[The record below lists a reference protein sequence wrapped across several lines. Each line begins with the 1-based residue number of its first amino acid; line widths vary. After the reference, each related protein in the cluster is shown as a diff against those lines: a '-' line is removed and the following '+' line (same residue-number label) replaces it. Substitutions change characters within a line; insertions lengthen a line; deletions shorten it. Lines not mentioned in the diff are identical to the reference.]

1 MMAEET
7 ATALLLRYATIVRG
21 LYERLGPL
29 LGVLLLAA
37 RSGEP
42 DLKAFGDETD
52 QQRLVGAGRVV
63 DAVIERDG
71 LRTGLDRGRG
81 TDLVWAL
88 NSPDV
93 YQLLRV
99 ARGRSPDDYENWL
112 GRSLV
117 DALLERR

>member
-1 MMAEET
+1 MAEES
-7 ATALLLRYATIVRG
+7 APGLLLRYAGIVRG

-63 DAVIERDG
+63 DAVVGRAG
-71 LRTGLDRGRG
+71 LRTGPGRERG
-81 TDLVWAL
+81 TDVVWTL

-93 YQLLRV
+93 YQLLQL
-99 ARGRSPDDYENWL
+99 ARGWSPDDYEDWL

-117 DALLERR
+117 DALLDGP